1 MVALIACI
9 LSCAGLVISF
19 KIFEKFGISS
29 LQAIVVNYIVAAI
42 INLSYAPGA
51 STMMEKINEPWF
63 INGCI
68 LGGVFIVNLIIMGLS
83 AQKMGASVTSVAS
96 KMSLVITVVFGVF
109 YFKEEMGTFK
119 IIGIILALISVFFIV
134 QINTKEINR
143 KFIFLPLIL
152 FIGGGFIDSFIN
164 YNKKTFLNDGNSDL
178 FAAVTFGVAFI
189 GGLLLLIPKV
199 ISKKEKLNIKSIGAG
214 IILGAVN
221 WLTIFTLLLA
231 LEIKNWDS
239 STIYTTINIGILLV
253 VVSCGVLVF
262 KEKLTKVQW
271 MGVLLALA
279 SIVLV
284 SIA

>member
-51 STMMEKINEPWF
+51 SSMMEQINEPWF

-96 KMSLVITVVFGVF
+96 KMSLVITVVFGVL
-109 YFKEEMGTFK
+109 YFKEGMGTFK

-214 IILGAVN
+214 IILGGVN

-231 LEIKNWDS
+231 LEIKYWDS